1 MCACGQRLAFLYAWA
16 RLSGIHTGSISLLAF
31 IFGDYAT
38 QSLSLGPLSSAIYGA
53 LVILVITTL
62 NWIGV
67 HFGARAQNSL
77 TIIEVLGLLLVIAA
91 GLLLAP
97 AAPSEIAATSE
108 RAFGLMMVFVLPPFG
123 GWTEAVYVWAA
134 FSTSRE
140 RNVG

>member
-1 MCACGQRLAFLYAWA
+1 MRAFGQRLAFLYAWA
-16 RLSGIHTGSISLLAF
+16 RLSVIQTGSIALLAF

-38 QSLSLGPLSSAIYGA
+38 QILSLGPLSSAIYGA

-97 AAPSEIAATSE
+97 AAPSELAAPSE
-108 RAFGLMMVFVLPPFG
+108 SAFGIRSAERRVGKG
-123 GWTEAVYVWAA
+123 GG
-134 FSTSRE
+134 SQC
-140 RNVG
+140 